1 MYIYRIHVGALV
13 SNLHPNS
20 LSLSLF
26 LRYPLN
32 RAVKKRG
39 KGMDGCRDARKT
51 VIDSGN
57 ERWGRELPRFSKSH
71 ERQSLVNTQPFHNF
85 SPLFFPAARKLAR
98 PSCVYI
104 DRDRANIYIYM
115 YESWNRKV
123 ISNGTENVSTR
134 YTELCYN
141 HVDHQKRK
149 STHTRAR
156 HSVHIRRGSPN
167 CGRRFR
173 LHFEETRG
181 KRGLELVLNWK
192 ENGRNVRWS
201 RSDAV
206 NQSGK

>member
-1 MYIYRIHVGALV
+1 MYIYRIHVEALV

-20 LSLSLF
+20 LS

-57 ERWGRELPRFSKSH
+57 ERWRRELPRFSKSH

-85 SPLFFPAARKLAR
+85 SPLFFRAARKLAR

-104 DRDRANIYIYM
+104 DRDRANIYIYI

-149 STHTRAR
+149 SIHTHTHASAPFCT
-156 HSVHIRRGSPN
+156 HST
-167 CGRRFR
+167 R
-173 LHFEETRG
+173 LA
-181 KRGLELVLNWK
+181 ELWK
-192 ENGRNVRWS
+192 TIS
-201 RSDAV
+201 APF
-206 NQSGK
+206 